1 MFSKSKVKKVDF
13 VTLSKFYGKYKEAL
27 QLELINSPAGL
38 TRHHLRTGAQPSRP
52 GIAGFYSYFANK
64 RIQVF
69 GSAELAYLQKL
80 PEGMRKSRI
89 QRMFRCE
96 VPGIVFSR
104 DQDPPQEI
112 VELADEAGVCVFRTS
127 LVTMKFVN
135 SATIILENEFAESM
149 TLHGCM
155 VDVRGVGVLIRG
167 KSGVGK
173 SETALGLIERGGGSR
188 GGRHGLRAQRGRRTS
203 GKCAGD
209 EPRLHGSAAAW
220 ASSTSLPCSG

>member
-38 TRHHLRTGAQPSRP
+38 SRHICEPALHRP
-52 GIAGFYSYFANK
+52 GLAIAGFYSYFANK

-104 DQDPPQEI
+104 DKIPPREI

-135 SATIILENEFAESM
+135 SCKTNSRKPPP
-149 TLHGCM
+149 C
-155 VDVRGVGVLIRG
+155 
-167 KSGVGK
+167 
-173 SETALGLIERGGGSR
+173 TAASW
-188 GGRHGLRAQRGRRTS
+188 T
-203 GKCAGD
+203 C
-209 EPRLHGSAAAW
+209 AAW
-220 ASSTSLPCSG
+220 ASSSAARAAWGRVKRPWA